1 MKNFII
7 KIIIFF
13 SGMALIDF
21 TWGTLFKY
29 LDTHPKS
36 EKEFNNQRISTK
48 DFQDIVIL
56 GSSRGKYHYIPQ
68 TITDSTGYN
77 CQNFSA
83 FSQGIFHLYGRYLL
97 ISKLSNPKLII
108 YDIFNEYDINTEIDR
123 LHYINELKPYIYE
136 TPKIRLY
143 IEDIF
148 PLEKYKMQ
156 SYLYLYNSDNAY
168 GILSR
173 FRRNDTIPNKGFV
186 AATGI
191 LKNKDVSPKT
201 YSQADTLKLA
211 YISRLIDE
219 TRQKGSDIV
228 FCISPTYG
236 EISSKSYQ
244 KFFELAKK
252 KNITIFNHLMD
263 KRITKNNKYF
273 KDRVHLNKE
282 GATLYSTIIA
292 HEIKEYLKHK
302 ENNKP

>member
-1 MKNFII
+1 MKNFIV

-13 SGMALIDF
+13 SGIALIDF

-29 LDTHPKS
+29 LDAHSKC
-36 EKEFNNQRISTK
+36 EKEFNKQRISTK
-48 DFQDIVIL
+48 DFQDLVIL
-56 GSSRGKYHYIPQ
+56 GSSRGKDHYIPQ

-83 FSQGIFHLYGRYLL
+83 RSQGILHLYGRYLL
-97 ISKLSNPKLII
+97 ISKISKPKLII
-108 YDIFNEYDINTEIDR
+108 YDIFSKYDIESENDR
-123 LHYINELKPYIYE
+123 LHYINELKPYIHE
-136 TPKIRLY
+136 TPKIKLY

-156 SYLYLYNSDNAY
+156 SYLYLYNSSNAY
-168 GILSR
+168 DILYH
-173 FRRNDTIPNKGFV
+173 FRRNDTIPNKGFI
-186 AATGI
+186 AETGI
-191 LKNKDVSPKT
+191 LEKKEVYPHT
-201 YSQADTLKLA
+201 YSEPDTIKLA
-211 YISRLIDE
+211 YLSQLIDE

-236 EISSKSYQ
+236 ETSSKSYQ

-252 KNITIFNHLMD
+252 KKVTIFNHLMD
-263 KRITKNNKYF
+263 KRITNNNKYF
-273 KDRVHLNKE
+273 KDHVHLNKE

-302 ENNKP
+302 EVNKP